1 MGYFT
6 DLFTPE
12 TWKGFR
18 DHGAEVSGFRERQ
31 RTAAEHVSKG
41 DILCCYLVKLSRW
54 CGLLE
59 VTSDIFIDATPIFS
73 DPDPFVVRF
82 KVRPIVLLD
91 PELSIPIFDDAL
103 WPTLSIT
110 RELPKGVVGWAQFAS
125 MRNSLRPLTAA
136 DGDVLVKVLQEQDR
150 CRQKYPLTPRDLQQ
164 LARSQMVRGAD
175 RAVLVEVPERE
186 PTETPQQQA
195 VQEGAVSDTYR
206 ESLKVQ
212 AVLARIGA
220 EMGFRIWVPRN
231 DRQSILQQVP
241 VTLHEAFLSQ
251 LPLNYDDVTL
261 KTIEQIDVI
270 WLRNRSMARAFE
282 IEHTTAIYSG
292 LLRMADLLALQPNM
306 NIRLHIVAPDD
317 KETKVLREIKRP
329 VFSLLDRGPLY
340 ESCSYLP
347 YSAVQQIAQMGHLR
361 HMNDTL
367 IAEFEVFPEDE

>member
-1 MGYFT
+1 M
-6 DLFTPE
+6 
-12 TWKGFR
+12 
-18 DHGAEVSGFRERQ
+18 
-31 RTAAEHVSKG
+31 
-41 DILCCYLVKLSRW
+41 
-54 CGLLE
+54 
-59 VTSDIFIDATPIFS
+59 
-73 DPDPFVVRF
+73 
-82 KVRPIVLLD
+82 
-91 PELSIPIFDDAL
+91 
-103 WPTLSIT
+103 
-110 RELPKGVVGWAQFAS
+110 
-125 MRNSLRPLTAA
+125 
-136 DGDVLVKVLQEQDR
+136 
-150 CRQKYPLTPRDLQQ
+150 
-164 LARSQMVRGAD
+164 
-175 RAVLVEVPERE
+175 
-186 PTETPQQQA
+186 
-195 VQEGAVSDTYR
+195 
-206 ESLKVQ
+206 Q

-220 EMGFRIWVPRN
+220 EMGFRIWVPPN
-231 DRQSILQQVP
+231 HRQSILQQVP

-292 LLRMADLLALQPNM
+292 LLRMADLLALQPSM